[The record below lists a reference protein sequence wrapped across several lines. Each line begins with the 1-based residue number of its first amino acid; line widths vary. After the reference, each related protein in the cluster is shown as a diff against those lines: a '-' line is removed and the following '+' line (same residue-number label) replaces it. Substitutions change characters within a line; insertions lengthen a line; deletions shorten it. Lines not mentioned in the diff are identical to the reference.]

1 MRNIRAAVAAFAAT
15 GLAAFGALAATG
27 GVANAA
33 QDMSITG
40 CSINDALVG
49 VQIMPTC
56 EAADGTIYN
65 PTSITATVDPSY
77 LQAFVGHV
85 TGIGV
90 EVHYDLVCSVDG
102 HWVTASEHFQA
113 NDWRRNTQVV
123 DLQQAVGSPEPN
135 QCTVK
140 DLHASSLASITLL
153 YHRILGFGVKVTG
166 DNGVPGA
173 IWAQY
178 PNSTSGAGSTV
189 CADDTANG
197 NHDTHIQAFQC
208 EQDLADQ
215 WLQVSKQLIHN
226 GDCMTN
232 AGGMVKLESCEG
244 GHWGA
249 PNQSWWVHG
258 TPYSAGQITQG
269 NGWCLSAPASGMVDG
284 AHLTV
289 QHCGASGFVQMWKA
303 PADTPVWSH
312 R

>member
-1 MRNIRAAVAAFAAT
+1 MRNIRAAVAAFAAS

-33 QDMSITG
+33 QDLSITG
-40 CSINDALVG
+40 CSINNALIG
-49 VQIMPTC
+49 VQILPTC
-56 EAADGTIYN
+56 EASEGTIYN
-65 PTSITATVDPSY
+65 ATEVTATVDPSF
-77 LQAFVGHV
+77 LQSFVGHV

-90 EVHYDLVCSVDG
+90 DVRYDLVCSVDG
-102 HWVTASEHFQA
+102 SWVTAHEHFEA
-113 NDWRRNTQVV
+113 NDPHHNWQVV

-140 DLHASSLASITLL
+140 DLKATSLASVTLL
-153 YHRILGFGVKVTG
+153 NHQILGFGVSVKG

-197 NHDTHIQAFQC
+197 NGGTHIQAFQC

-215 WLQVSKQLIHN
+215 WLQVSHQLIHN

-232 AGGMVKLESCEG
+232 VGGTVKLEKCEG
-244 GHWGA
+244 GKWSA
-249 PNQSWWVHG
+249 PSQTWWVKG
-258 TPYSAGQITQG
+258 TPMTAGQITNG
-269 NGWCLSAPASGMVDG
+269 RGWCLSSPATGMVDG
-284 AHLTV
+284 SHLTV
-289 QHCGASGFVQMWKA
+289 QHCGANGYVQMWKA
-303 PADTPVWSH
+303 PANTPV
-312 R
+312 